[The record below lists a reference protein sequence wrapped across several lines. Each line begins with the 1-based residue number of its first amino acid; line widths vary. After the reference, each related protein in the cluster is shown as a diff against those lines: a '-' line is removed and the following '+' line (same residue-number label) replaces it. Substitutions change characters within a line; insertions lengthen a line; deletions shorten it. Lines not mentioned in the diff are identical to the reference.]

1 MTRAGKAVPLLA
13 GIELGGTKCVML
25 LGSGPDDL
33 RAEARIATTG
43 PNETLDA
50 IDETLRRWRDRH
62 GFDAIGIAS
71 FGPLDLDPASPG
83 YGCVINTPKPDWSGA
98 NLLERAR
105 RWSTPI
111 GFDTDVNGAALAEG
125 RWGAARGL
133 RSYAY
138 VTVGTGIGVGSI
150 VNGQSVRGLGH
161 SEAGHLRVPK
171 GGARPFS
178 GACPYHGDCV
188 EGLASGAAVLA
199 NAGVPAEQL
208 TRGDPAWDVVVQALA
223 ALFHNLVLTT
233 APERIV
239 MGGGLGMG
247 QSHLLPRIR
256 SALVESL
263 NGYGQAASIEAAVDT
278 YLVQPAL
285 GYRAG
290 PLGALALAVDAFA
303 GTAR

>member
-1 MTRAGKAVPLLA
+1 MSRAGKAAPLLA
-13 GIELGGTKCVML
+13 GIELGGTKCVVL

-33 RAEARIATTG
+33 RAEARIATTN

-50 IDETLRRWRDRH
+50 IDETLKRWRDRH

-98 NLLERAR
+98 NLLDRAR
-105 RWSTPI
+105 RWSAPI

-133 RSYAY
+133 RSFAY

-161 SEAGHLRVPK
+161 SEAGHLRVPREQVK
-171 GGARPFS
+171 SFS

-188 EGLASGAAVLA
+188 EGLASGTAVLA
-199 NAGVPAEQL
+199 NAGVPAEHL
-208 TRGDPAWDVVVQALA
+208 TRDDPAWDVVVHALA

-233 APERIV
+233 APERIFI
-239 MGGGLGMG
+239 GGGLGMG

-256 SALVESL
+256 SALVASL
-263 NGYGQAASIEAAVDT
+263 NGYGPAASIETAIDT
-278 YLVQPAL
+278 FLVQPAL
-285 GYRAG
+285 GHRAG
-290 PLGALALAVDAFA
+290 PLGALTLAADALGD
-303 GTAR
+303 TTR